1 MADRESVIQVK
12 FRLRRPLL
20 KQLKRA
26 ADAADRSLN
35 EEIEER
41 LKQSFQLKE
50 LQEAFEKGLMT
61 RLDVA
66 RDEIWKK
73 MKQEM
78 QEWRDEMAWRGDEM
92 ARSMGLP
99 EDFRTRHA
107 GRPGLLGLAGDTERP
122 SEQPKGQGGQ
132 PRDLR
137 GTPADT
143 SEPSTTED
151 DSGGKQ

>member
-12 FRLRRPLL
+12 FRLRKPLL

-41 LKQSFQLKE
+41 LKQSFQQKR
-50 LQEAFEKGLMT
+50 LQEEFERGLMT

-66 RDEIWKK
+66 RDEISKR
-73 MKQEM
+73 MRQEM
-78 QEWRDEMAWRGDEM
+78 EEWEDGFRKEI
-92 ARSMGLP
+92 GLP
-99 EDFRTRHA
+99 ERDDDAPR
-107 GRPGLLGLAGDTERP
+107 RPSLLDLAGDTEGP
-122 SEQPKGQGGQ
+122 SEQPKGGSGQ
-132 PRDLR
+132 PD
-137 GTPADT
+137 DT
-143 SEPSTTED
+143 SEPSTSED